1 MSPVLVVLIILVAA
15 FLFLLF
21 FIKVILGLR
30 TIKNEKMGIV
40 QRWWSPK
47 GSLKEGIVALNGEA
61 GFLPDVLRGGI
72 HVKPRFVYKVHIF
85 PLIMIPQG
93 QMAYVFARSGDVLPN
108 AQLLG
113 RIIPE
118 SDNFQDVRGFLE
130 HGGQKGPQRGILR
143 EGTYSLNLAQFVVLA
158 KDRIYYLPMGDASEL
173 EMLRRMQADIE
184 ARNGFEPIIIRS
196 SDASML
202 TSESYMSTQP
212 QRFNNDQKTSRV
224 LDLVGIVT
232 VQDGPSLPVG
242 EIIAPIVGGDAKDH
256 DESYHNNFQNPE
268 SFLSAGGFKG
278 RQLQV
283 LTEGS
288 YFLNR
293 LFCTI
298 EYVPKTVVPV
308 GFVGVVVSYTGTK
321 GTDVTG
327 ESYKHGELVE
337 RGSKGVWQ
345 EPLMPGK
352 YAINPFA
359 MEVKLVPTTNII
371 LKWVSD
377 EVGEHKYDEN
387 LKEVELITRDA
398 FQPSLPLSVVL
409 HIDYKRAPWVIQRFG
424 DMDKLVNQTL
434 DPLISSYFKNVGQTK
449 TLIELIQQRRDI
461 QEVSTVEM
469 RQKFQNYNLELEE
482 VLIGTP
488 QASPT
493 DTQMNIVLEQL
504 RQRQVAEE
512 KVKTFE
518 SQQRAA
524 EKEKLLKEA
533 VASAEQQSALTASA
547 INIKIEANKGAAEA
561 RKAEQ
566 DAIRI
571 RTIAQAEADR
581 TRATGQAEA
590 DKIKAIG
597 IADATRVENVGKAEA
612 TAIAAQ
618 VKSYGGP
625 RYQLTE
631 KIMAQFSKAISEGKI
646 DIVPKTLVN
655 MGGSGEGDGSNGQSA
670 FESLIK
676 MLLMGKLGVDL
687 DSGFENSEMP
697 EEEVK

>member
-1 MSPVLVVLIILVAA
+1 MSPVLMVLVVIVAA

-47 GSLKEGIVALNGEA
+47 GSLDEGIIALNGEA
-61 GFLPDVLRGGI
+61 GFLPGVLRGGI
-72 HVKPRFVYKVHIF
+72 HIKPRFVYKVHVF
-85 PLIMIPQG
+85 PLITIPQG
-93 QMAYVFARSGDVLPN
+93 QMAYVFARSGDVLPY

-118 SDNFQDVRGFLE
+118 SDNFQDVRGFLQ

-143 EGTYSLNLAQFVVLA
+143 EGTYALNLAQFVVLA
-158 KDRIYYLPMGDASEL
+158 KEKIYYLPMGDSSEL

-184 ARNGFEPIIIRS
+184 SRNGFEPIIIRS
-196 SDASML
+196 TDSSML
-202 TSESYMSTQP
+202 SSDSYLATQP
-212 QRFNNDQKTSRV
+212 QRFTEGQKTGRV

-242 EIIAPIVGGDAKDH
+242 EIIAPIVGDEKDH
-256 DESYHNNFQNPE
+256 DDTYHNNFQNPE
-268 SFLSAGGFKG
+268 KFLAAGGFKG

-308 GFVGVVVSYTGTK
+308 GFVGVVVSYTGAK

-337 RGSKGVWQ
+337 KGSKGVWQ
-345 EPLMPGK
+345 DPLMPGK

-387 LKEVELITRDA
+387 LKEVDLITRDA

-533 VASAEQQSALTASA
+533 QASAEQQSALTASA

-571 RTIAQAEADR
+571 RTLAQAEADR
-581 TRATGQAEA
+581 TRAMGQAEA
-590 DKIKAIG
+590 DKTRAIG
-597 IADATRVENVGKAEA
+597 LADATRVENVGKAEA
-612 TAIAAQ
+612 AAIAAQ
-618 VKSYGGP
+618 VDAYGGP

-631 KIMAQFSKAISEGKI
+631 KIMAQFCKAIAEGKV

-655 MGGSGEGDGSNGQSA
+655 MGDGKGDGANGQNA

-676 MLLMGKLGVDL
+676 LLLMGKLGVDL
-687 DSGFENSEMP
+687 DTSLEDSEMP
-697 EEEVK
+697 EVEVN